1 MLAKIGI
8 YLAVF
13 AGVFYLVKLIFPV
26 LQSTY
31 RHWQKKR
38 MENITPKLDHM
49 FLDIPLAKLMMIDVL
64 SPLLSGGIGFA
75 ITKSYWIAA
84 GCAAGGLFLPIV
96 IIKMLEA
103 QRRKKFSGQIV
114 DGLLIL
120 SSSLKAGLSLLQA
133 IGELVEEM
141 PSPISQEFGLVLRQM
156 QMGIALDEAMIN
168 LKKRMRVDE
177 LDLIV
182 TALLVARET
191 GGDLTITFSKVIN
204 TIQERNKLLGRVK
217 ALCVQGRMQGIIMSI
232 LPIGF
237 GMFVYKT
244 NPGFFDIFLKDP
256 IGKGLMI
263 YALFSEVMGIIFI
276 RKFSKIDI

>member
-31 RHWQKKR
+31 RRWQKKR
-38 MENITPKLDHM
+38 MQNITPKLDHM
-49 FLDIPLAKLMMIDVL
+49 FLDIPLARLMMIDVL

-75 ITKSYWIAA
+75 ITKNYWIAA
-84 GCAAGGLFLPIV
+84 GCAAGGLFLPVV

>member
-1 MLAKIGI
+1 MLTKIGI

-75 ITKSYWIAA
+75 ITKSCWIAA
-84 GCAAGGLFLPIV
+84 GCAAGGLFLPVV

-237 GMFVYKT
+237 GIFVYKT

>member
-1 MLAKIGI
+1 MLIKIGI

-13 AGVFYLVKLIFPV
+13 AGVFYLTKLIFPV
-26 LQSTY
+26 LQSSY
-31 RHWQKKR
+31 RRWRKKR
-38 MENITPKLDHM
+38 TENITPKLDHM
-49 FLDIPLAKLMMIDVL
+49 FLDIPLAKLMMIDIL

-75 ITKSYWIAA
+75 ITKNHWIAA

-96 IIKMLEA
+96 VIKMLEA
-103 QRRKKFSGQIV
+103 QRRKKFAGQIV

-133 IGELVEEM
+133 IGELTEEM

-156 QMGIALDEAMIN
+156 QMGIALDEAMVN

-217 ALCVQGRMQGIIMSI
+217 ALCVQGRMQGVIMSI

-256 IGKGLMI
+256 IGRGLMI